1 MSFTEAIRSCFRQY
15 VGFSGRAPRSEFW
28 YFQLFAVLLGIGAAI
43 LDPTGVIGALVSLAL
58 LLPSLAV
65 SVRRLHDT
73 NRSGWWILIALI
85 PLIGIIILIV
95 WWVSQG
101 ERQANRFGSPPV
113 GPSTDGMPPAPASA
127 GGAESARM
135 NCPRCGESIAA
146 SAQVCRFCGLEFPAG
161 ESGASAS
168 R

>member
-1 MSFTEAIRSCFRQY
+1 MSFTEAISSCFRQY
-15 VGFSGRAPRSEFW
+15 VGFNGRAPRSEFW
-28 YFQLFAVLLGIGAAI
+28 YFQLFAVLLGIGAPI
-43 LDPTGVIGALVSLAL
+43 LDPTGGVGALISLAL

-65 SVRRLHDT
+65 AARRLHDT

-85 PLIGIIILIV
+85 PLIGIIVLIV
-95 WWVSQG
+95 WWASRG
-101 ERQANRFGSPPV
+101 DPHANRYGPPPFGK
-113 GPSTDGMPPAPASA
+113 STDGMPPVSASA
-127 GGAESARM
+127 ADGESARM

-161 ESGASAS
+161 ASGAGDA

>member
-1 MSFTEAIRSCFRQY
+1 MSFTEAINSCFRQY

-43 LDPTGVIGALVSLAL
+43 LDPTGAIGGLISLAL

-73 NRSGWWILIALI
+73 NRSGWWILIGLI
-85 PLIGIIILIV
+85 PLIGIILLIV
-95 WWVSQG
+95 WWASRG
-101 ERQANRFGSPPV
+101 EPHSNRFGPPPL
-113 GPSTDGMPPAPASA
+113 GQSIAGLPPTPGSA
-127 GGAESARM
+127 GGAESSRM

-146 SAQVCRFCGLEFPAG
+146 SAQVCRFCGLEFSAG
-161 ESGASAS
+161 QSGPSDS